1 MKLFDQWINLHL
13 GEEHRILLEIFE
25 ARNRELTQQLAEMQS
40 LRAAIVAGNR
50 ANSAAMSI
58 PCQEK
63 STSAYATLTISSNT
77 ILYSVI
83 PPAGDKEVYPM
94 SLDTIT
100 LGIAD
105 TLPNYHADV
114 NG

>member
-1 MKLFDQWINLHL
+1 MDLEDLD
-13 GEEHRILLEIFE
+13 EEHKILLDIFE
-25 ARNRELTQQLAEMQS
+25 ARNQELTQQLAEMQS
-40 LRAAIVAGNR
+40 HLAQIVAGKR
-50 ANSAAMSI
+50 PNSAAMSI
-58 PCQEK
+58 PCQET
-63 STSAYATLTISSNT
+63 STSAHATFTISSNT
-77 ILYSVI
+77 ILSSVI
-83 PPAGDKEVYPM
+83 PPAGDKEVYPI